1 MRRPLRFGFTTGA
14 CAAAAARGA
23 ALMLRD
29 QRRIE
34 AVELSLPAGITVT
47 FALRGQRYD
56 ERFAACCVIKDAG
69 DDPDVTNGCEVWA
82 EVSLA
87 PPSPQPSPTR
97 GEGEKR
103 IPPPLM
109 GGGQGEGEIIITG
122 GAGIGRVTKPGLAVA
137 VGEWAINPVPR
148 QMISEAVREVFTDH
162 GSPITDHGSAPHSSL
177 LTPHVIISIPDGAE
191 RARRTLN
198 ARLGI
203 VGGLSIL
210 GTTGVVTPISH
221 QAWTDTID
229 AALGVALAAGCTRV
243 VASTGRSSEQAA
255 ERLLALPEEAFVL
268 MGDHV
273 GHLAAACARRGVKE
287 LAVAAQFA
295 KLVKIACG
303 HPQTHA
309 AVAELDL
316 AALAEWARTAG
327 LDAAL
332 IEKLEWAH
340 TARELYR
347 ELGPHHPLMALVA
360 GRAIDRLQGWAPGV
374 RCGVLLAGYAGEPAV
389 TFGALFETREP

>member
-1 MRRPLRFGFTTGA
+1 VRRSLRSGFTTGA
-14 CAAAAARGA
+14 CAAAAALGA

-29 QRRIE
+29 QRR
-34 AVELSLPAGITVT
+34 VKSVDLLLPAGITAT
-47 FALRGQRYD
+47 FPLRGQRYD
-56 ERFAACCVIKDAG
+56 GQSAACCVVKNAG

-82 EVSLA
+82 EVKV
-87 PPSPQPSPTR
+87 
-97 GEGEKR
+97 GGG
-103 IPPPLM
+103 
-109 GGGQGEGEIIITG
+109 GGGQVIITG

-148 QMISEAVREVFTDH
+148 RMISEAVQAVFSGP
-162 GSPITDHGSAPHSSL
+162 GSYGAPH
-177 LTPHVIISIPDGAE
+177 VVISIPDGAE

-210 GTTGVVTPISH
+210 GTTGVVTPVSH

-229 AALGVALAAGCTRV
+229 TAIDVARAAGCARL
-243 VASTGRSSEQAA
+243 VASTGRSSEAVA
-255 ERLLALPEEAFVL
+255 EKLLDLPEEAFIL

-273 GHLAAACARRGVKE
+273 GHLAAACARRGVAE
-287 LAVAAQFA
+287 LVVAAQFA
-295 KLVKIACG
+295 KLAKIACG

-309 AVAELDL
+309 AVATLDL
-316 AALAEWARTAG
+316 ATLTGWAREGG

-332 IEKLEWAH
+332 IERLEWAH
-340 TARELYR
+340 TARELYL
-347 ELGPHHPLMALVA
+347 ELGPRHPLVALVA
-360 GRAIDRLQGWAPGV
+360 ARVIDRLQDWAPGV

-389 TFGALFETREP
+389 TFGELFEARKP

>member
-1 MRRPLRFGFTTGA
+1 
-14 CAAAAARGA
+14 
-23 ALMLRD
+23 MLRD
-29 QRRIE
+29 QRPVA
-34 AVELSLPAGITVT
+34 AVDLLLPAGITAT
-47 FALRGQRYD
+47 FALRGQRFD
-56 ERFAACCVIKDAG
+56 QQAATCCVVKDAG

-82 EVSLA
+82 EVSFSKGD
-87 PPSPQPSPTR
+87 SPLQNQGQSPAV
-97 GEGEKR
+97 
-103 IPPPLM
+103 
-109 GGGQGEGEIIITG
+109 IITG
-122 GAGIGRVTKPGLAVA
+122 GTGIGRVTKPGLAVP

-148 QMISEAVREVFTDH
+148 RMITEAVQEVF
-162 GSPITDHGSAPHSSL
+162 SSL
-177 LTPHVIISIPDGAE
+177 AARCSPRVTIAIPDGEA

-229 AALGVALAAGCTRV
+229 TALGVALAAGCTRV
-243 VASTGRSSEQAA
+243 VASTGRSSEAVA
-255 ERLLALPEEAFVL
+255 ERQVALPEEAFIL

-273 GHLAAACARRGVKE
+273 GHLAAACARRGVRE
-287 LAVAAQFA
+287 LVIAAQFA

-309 AVAELDL
+309 AVADLDL
-316 AALAEWARTAG
+316 ATLAGWARAGG

-332 IEKLEWAH
+332 SERLEWAH
-340 TARELYR
+340 TARELYL
-347 ELGPHHPLMALVA
+347 ELGPHHPLVTLVA
-360 GRAIDRLQGWAPGV
+360 ARVIERLQEWAPGV

-389 TFGALFETREP
+389 TFGELFGARKP